1 MCALPYTPLYARL
14 VHTISAA
21 PADNIMSFKTSIF
34 RHATVTKNVGRRIA
48 GKVVPKPKWH
58 FIDGKNQVVGRLASD
73 ISRVL
78 MGKHKPTYLPNIDSG
93 DYVVVTNAR
102 HIALTGKKKEQKVYR
117 WHTGYVGNLKE
128 INVNRLLE
136 KKPEEV
142 LRKAVL
148 GMLPKNRLKR
158 VRASKLHIFPD
169 EDHSFSAQAGRG
181 FVGKF
186 PRTKSQE

>member
-1 MCALPYTPLYARL
+1 MSRAL
-14 VHTISAA
+14 
-21 PADNIMSFKTSIF
+21 KTSIF
-34 RHATVTKNVGRRIA
+34 RHATATKNAGRRIA
-48 GKVVPKPKWH
+48 GKKVARPKWH
-58 FIDGKNQVVGRLASD
+58 FIDGKDKVVGRLASD

-102 HIALTGKKKEQKVYR
+102 HIALTGKKKEQKLYR

-128 INVNRLLE
+128 INVKRLME

-142 LRKAVL
+142 LKRAVL
-148 GMLPKNRLKR
+148 GMLPKNKMKR

-169 EDHSFSAQAGRG
+169 EKHAFPAQTGKY
-181 FVGKF
+181 FVGQF
-186 PRTKSQE
+186 PRTQK

>member
-1 MCALPYTPLYARL
+1 M
-14 VHTISAA
+14 
-21 PADNIMSFKTSIF
+21 
-34 RHATVTKNVGRRIA
+34 
-48 GKVVPKPKWH
+48 
-58 FIDGKNQVVGRLASD
+58 
-73 ISRVL
+73 
-78 MGKHKPTYLPNIDSG
+78 
-93 DYVVVTNAR
+93 VVTNAR